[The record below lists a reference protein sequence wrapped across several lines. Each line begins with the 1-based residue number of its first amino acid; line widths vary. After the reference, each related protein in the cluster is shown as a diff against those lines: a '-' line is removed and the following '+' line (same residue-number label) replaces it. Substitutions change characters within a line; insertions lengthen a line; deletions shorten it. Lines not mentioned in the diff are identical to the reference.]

1 MARTE
6 RLERDA
12 TAARLN
18 RIARL
23 DGFSVKAAKTPTQ
36 ADAWHGQFAIL
47 RGDSVMFTASHPDR
61 IRGWLYTHAA

>member
-1 MARTE
+1 MARTD
-6 RLERDA
+6 RLDRDA

-23 DGFSVKAAKTPTQ
+23 DGFSVKAAKSQ
-36 ADAWHGQFAIL
+36 SQQDAWRGQFAIL
-47 RGDSVMFTASHPDR
+47 SGENVMFTASHPDR